1 MRIVR
6 FLRRGLHS
14 ISSKTSADVLPLSGA
29 SDSLKCPL
37 VYVFVLFGSLLGIL
51 LILGGRV
58 LVRHHAVRRFVRS
71 VRQRTDDAE
80 ERGAVILEETKVEK
94 PRKSPRISAI
104 EMQQVRTLT
113 RDAEKALA
121 QMKVDDAERLFIQAL
136 TINPDAYDVQAELAK
151 LYLLSDRDHK
161 AEAMYRQLLQH
172 RDDVSYHANLGLAY
186 YRQTKYVDA
195 CFAYQEALNR
205 DPKNPERSA
214 ALGRACIAAH
224 RFEEAAPL
232 LEKAVV
238 RLSRDT
244 VLMHLLAEC
253 FLQLGHADKA
263 EEVYRRINKLEP
275 YDESVK
281 QKISALAR
289 A

>member
-1 MRIVR
+1 MI
-6 FLRRGLHS
+6 
-14 ISSKTSADVLPLSGA
+14 
-29 SDSLKCPL
+29 
-37 VYVFVLFGSLLGIL
+37 YVFVLFGSLLGIL

-71 VRQRTDDAE
+71 VRQRTDEAE
-80 ERGAVILEETKVEK
+80 ERGAVILEETIIEK

-104 EMQQVRTLT
+104 ELQQVHSLT
-113 RDAEKALA
+113 RQADKALA
-121 QMKVDDAERLFIQAL
+121 QQKVDEAERLFIQAL
-136 TINPDAYDVQAELAK
+136 TISPDAYDVQAQLAK

-186 YRQTKYVDA
+186 YRQCKYVEA

-214 ALGRACIAAH
+214 ALGRACIAAQ

-232 LEKAVV
+232 LEKAVI

-244 VLMHLLAEC
+244 TLMHLLAEC
-253 FLQLGHADKA
+253 FLQLGHTDKA

-281 QKISALAR
+281 RKISALAK